1 MEEQKFIPVRFCDM
15 ARLAE
20 LALRKM
26 VKVIYPDGI
35 GLMVTS
41 CSVDEEGKQL
51 CVYFDTEDGCG
62 GVWHFNVEKLCD
74 AAEQLED
81 GQ

>member
-1 MEEQKFIPVRFCDM
+1 MEEQKFIPVPFYKV

-20 LALRKM
+20 LALRRA

-41 CSVDEEGKQL
+41 CSVNEGGKQL
-51 CVYFDTEDGCG
+51 CVYFDTEDGGG
-62 GVWHFNVEKLCD
+62 GVWHFDVEKLYS
-74 AAEQLED
+74 AAESLE
-81 GQ
+81 GRQ

>member
-15 ARLAE
+15 VRLAE
-20 LALRKM
+20 LALRKA

-41 CSVDEEGKQL
+41 CSVNEEGKQL
-51 CVYFDTEDGCG
+51 CVYFDTEDGGG
-62 GVWHFNVEKLCD
+62 GVWHFDVEKLYS
-74 AAEQLED
+74 AAERLEG